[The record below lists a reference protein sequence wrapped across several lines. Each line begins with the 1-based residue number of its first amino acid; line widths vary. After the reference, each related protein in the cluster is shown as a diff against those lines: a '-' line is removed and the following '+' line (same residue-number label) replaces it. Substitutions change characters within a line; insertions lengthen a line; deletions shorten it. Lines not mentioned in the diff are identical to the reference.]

1 MIFGQVRKQESMME
15 TVATERVKESAS
27 MSSQQSSSIK
37 SALLTRLSIFDS
49 LVKIANHS
57 LGYYRVSQV

>member
-1 MIFGQVRKQESMME
+1 ME